1 MNGVVMSVMVISL
14 STLMTAFSV
23 GAEEDAER
31 AWLREQERRS
41 ADLPGATERPAF
53 LRPQVPLAS
62 DDQRFIDR
70 LAEKSRQAGGERPP
84 AENAVYFVSF
94 SLPLEGLSPMLQ
106 ETRRFGIPATLRG
119 MVNNN
124 MLETVQRVM
133 ALVKNGGADGV
144 QIDPQPFHTFGIQS
158 VPALVVQCERGFDVI
173 RGNLHIEDGLRRIA
187 NDGDCAPV
195 AQALLDKAGVAK

>member
-1 MNGVVMSVMVISL
+1 MNGVVMSLIVISL

-23 GAEEDAER
+23 GAEGDADR

-41 ADLPGATERPAF
+41 ADLHVATERPAF
-53 LRPQVPLAS
+53 LRPQVPLAP

-70 LAEKSRQAGGERPP
+70 LAEKRRQADGQRP

-94 SLPLEGLSPMLQ
+94 SLPLEGLASMLQ

-119 MVNNN
+119 MVNND
-124 MLETVQRVM
+124 MRETVQRVM

-187 NDGDCAPV
+187 SDGDCASV

>member
-1 MNGVVMSVMVISL
+1 MNAGLRIFIGMAL
-14 STLMTAFSV
+14 LTAFSV
-23 GAEEDAER
+23 GAEEDANR

-41 ADLPGATERPAF
+41 ADLPVATARPAF

-70 LAEKSRQAGGERPP
+70 QADGQRP

-94 SLPLEGLSPMLQ
+94 SLPLEGLSAMLQ

-119 MVNNN
+119 MVNSD
-124 MLETVQRVM
+124 MRETVQRVM
-133 ALVKNGGADGV
+133 ALVKNGGVDGV
-144 QIDPQPFHTFGIQS
+144 QIDPQLFHTFGIQS

>member
-1 MNGVVMSVMVISL
+1 MNAGLRIFIGMAL
-14 STLMTAFSV
+14 LTAFSV
-23 GAEEDAER
+23 GAEEDADR

-41 ADLPGATERPAF
+41 ATLSAPSERPAF
-53 LRPQVPLAS
+53 LRPQVPLAP
-62 DDQRFIDR
+62 DDQRFIAR
-70 LAEKSRQAGGERPP
+70 LAEKSRQADGQRP

-94 SLPLEGLSPMLQ
+94 SLPLEGLAAMLQ

-119 MVNNN
+119 MVNND
-124 MLETVQRVM
+124 MRETVQRVM

-144 QIDPQPFHTFGIQS
+144 QIDPQPFHTFSIQS

-187 NDGDCAPV
+187 HDGDCAPV